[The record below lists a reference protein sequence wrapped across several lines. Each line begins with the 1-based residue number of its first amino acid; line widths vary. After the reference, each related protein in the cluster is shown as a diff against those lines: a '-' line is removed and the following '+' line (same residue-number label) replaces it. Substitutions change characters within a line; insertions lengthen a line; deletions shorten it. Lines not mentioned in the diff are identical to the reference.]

1 MTTLSLTGQL
11 KLLRIAGR
19 VMQQSMVMA
28 DGASKSYVDKKLQ
41 ESKRLE
47 RAHQVTK

>member
-1 MTTLSLTGQL
+1 
-11 KLLRIAGR
+11 
-19 VMQQSMVMA
+19 MQQSMVMA

-47 RAHQVTK
+47 RAHQVTKWTPRSSIEK